1 METTNEAE
9 PKRCP
14 FCGRKPYLYKSEN
27 FFFIHCG
34 FCDISTKVYRTL
46 DEILDFWNHR
56 GRRKVKND
64 V

>member
-1 METTNEAE
+1 METE

-14 FCGRKPYLYKSEN
+14 FCGKKPYLYKGEN
-27 FFFIHCG
+27 FYFIRCG
-34 FCDISTKVYRTL
+34 VCDFGTNIYKSL

-56 GRRKVKND
+56 GRRKVKKD